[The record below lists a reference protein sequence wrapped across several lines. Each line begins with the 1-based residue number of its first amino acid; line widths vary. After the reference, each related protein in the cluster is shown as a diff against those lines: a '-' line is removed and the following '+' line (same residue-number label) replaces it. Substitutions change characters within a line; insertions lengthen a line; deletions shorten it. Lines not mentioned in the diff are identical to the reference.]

1 LALTQQPFSTTFF
14 NNLGA
19 EMLRTTSTKTIR
31 HQKLRR
37 EFELANKGGKA
48 AQSDFR
54 ENFIGSLREEGEGI
68 QERWSVK
75 ELFEQFVEDGREAVR
90 FLDPRESGGFHVQE
104 SANAVDTSNFANII
118 GQIAYTG
125 TLLAYE
131 SPEFVGDQ
139 LVETVQTSF
148 NGEKLPGIGRIGDD
162 VEIVNEAAPYPNA
175 TFSEEWVDTPETIKR
190 GLILD
195 VTKEIIYFDRTG
207 LLMQRAGQTGDAI
220 RISKEKRI
228 LDCVTGVTTIY
239 RRNGGAAEATYQSD
253 NSVTNTLTDWTS
265 IDTAQQKFNVMTD
278 PNTGEPIAL
287 TLKVVLVPKA
297 LEITAGRIQT
307 ASMVRTATQTAVQQT
322 YNNGNLVKTPYSVV
336 SGQYVRQRTSSD
348 TTWFAGDPKSAFA
361 YMQNW
366 PLQTVQ
372 APDNNEVG
380 FTRDVVVRFKSSE
393 RGAPAVKDR
402 RRMLKCT

>member
-1 LALTQQPFSTTFF
+1 
-14 NNLGA
+14 
-19 EMLRTTSTKTIR
+19 MLRTTSQKTIR

-37 EFELANKGGKA
+37 EFDLAKKTGRA
-48 AQSDFR
+48 AMADMR
-54 ENFIGSLREEGEGI
+54 ENFIGMLKEEGGGI
-68 QERWSVK
+68 QDRWSVK
-75 ELFEQFVEDGREAVR
+75 ELFEQFVEDGREAIR
-90 FLDPRESGGFHVQE
+90 FLDPRESGGFQIQE

-131 SPEFVGDQ
+131 SPEMIGDS
-139 LVETVQTSF
+139 LVETIQTSF
-148 NGEKLPGIGRIGDD
+148 NGEKLPGMGRIGDD

-195 VTKEIIYFDRTG
+195 ITKEIIFFDRTG
-207 LLMQRAGQTGDAI
+207 VLMQRAGQTGEAI

-228 LDCVTGVTTIY
+228 LDAVCGISTIY
-239 RRNGGAAEATYQSD
+239 RRNGGAAEATYQAD
-253 NSVTNTLTDWTS
+253 NTLSNTLSDWTS
-265 IDTAQQKFNVMTD
+265 IDAVQQKFNVMTD
-278 PNTGEPIAL
+278 PNNGEPIAL
-287 TLKVVLVPKA
+287 TLKTVLVPKA

-307 ASMVRTATQTAVQQT
+307 ASMIRTSTQSAVQQT
-322 YNNGNLVKTPYSVV
+322 YNQGNLVKTPYDVA
-336 SGQYVRQRTSSD
+336 SGQYVRNRTSSD
-348 TTWFAGDPKSAFA
+348 TTWFAGDPRAAFA

-402 RRMLKCT
+402 RRMIKCT